1 MPRKKKNNQYWPREI
16 DDYIVAY
23 NSTDDK
29 NEKAKIFERHLHYP
43 FYKLSENII
52 HTFKFYYT
60 DVDDVEDLKHKLI
73 ALMIEEKIHKFD
85 PSIGA
90 KSYSYFGTIIK
101 RWLIN
106 YNNKNYK
113 KLKRKGTF
121 EEYEQDIESPDEIIH
136 EDALSLSEFFDL
148 FIDIMYEELD
158 ELFYKDQDKQI
169 ADAILTIFSTR
180 KDIEIFKKK
189 ALYIYIREMTD
200 ANTQQITRMVKVMKN
215 KYRAMYMDYL
225 KLGYLPKN
233 KTY

>member
-1 MPRKKKNNQYWPREI
+1 MPRKKKNNQYWPPEV

-23 NSTDDK
+23 NSTDSK

-60 DVDDVEDLKHKLI
+60 DVDDVEDLKHKII

-85 PSIGA
+85 PSVGA
-90 KSYSYFGTIIK
+90 KSYSYFGTIVK

-113 KLKRKGTF
+113 KLKKIGNF
-121 EEYEQDIESPDEIIH
+121 QDIEESYDDEPGMHSPS
-136 EDALSLSEFFDL
+136 AKTLSN
-148 FIDIMYEELD
+148 FIDGWVDECYDNLD
-158 ELFYKDQDKQI
+158 DMFIKKEDKRI
-169 ADAILTIFSTR
+169 ADAVLTIFKTR
-180 KDIEIFKKK
+180 NDLDIFKKK

-200 ANTQQITRMVKVMKN
+200 CDTPKLTKVVTVLKEDFKA
-215 KYRAMYMDYL
+215 KYQLLYD
-225 KLGYLPKN
+225 LGYLTKAQ
-233 KTY
+233 